1 MKNKIKELII
11 TKDALIV
18 DELLQHPA
26 YDIATEIQKF
36 QLEDQIIFF
45 NMIPTEKSI
54 KIFKYIRLNKK
65 CEILINLYVDKARI
79 LINSQ
84 PIDDLVQLLRKVNSN
99 QKKELLTYLHK
110 STKHMVEKLLAFES
124 ETAGSLVTS
133 EYLRAKGCWS
143 VKRTLDYIRKFSKD
157 VESVSYIYVLDA
169 YDHLKGVVSIRQLLL
184 ALDEDTLSNIMIR
197 DVISVCAD
205 ANQQEVV
212 RMLTNYNFSALPVVV
227 DKNKMVGIITFDDVM
242 DIMKEEA
249 TEDIQKLGGSEP
261 LSQSYFESSIWNI
274 FVKRIPW
281 LLLLFIAEAYT
292 GTVLKF
298 FEDEIETVVA
308 LAFFVPLLVGTGGN
322 TGTQV
327 VATIIRAVGIG
338 EVQFKDI
345 FRVIRKEILIGIL
358 LGLSLG
364 TAGLIRAY
372 MLGVG
377 TEVAQV
383 VAITMVFIVVWASI
397 IASALPLILRQF
409 KLDPAVVSGPFITTF
424 VDGTGLV
431 IYFMVA
437 KLILNLSF

>member
-65 CEILINLYVDKARI
+65 CEILINLYIDKARI

-143 VKRTLDYIRKFSKD
+143 VKRTLDYIRKFSKG

-205 ANQQEVV
+205 TNQQEVV
-212 RMLTNYNFSALPVVV
+212 RMFTDYNFSALPVVV

-397 IASALPLILRQF
+397 IASALPLILRKF

-437 KLILNLSF
+437 KLILNL